1 MDEKEMTMRE
11 ALNLALDQALA
22 ADDRVFLLGEDIA
35 DPGAS
40 GPTAGLSTKYG
51 HDRVLDTPISE
62 AAIVGAAIGAAI
74 DGLLPVAEIMIMDFI
89 GIAADQLINNAAKL
103 RFMTAGRTTAP
114 ITVRTQVYGGLA
126 TGATHSQSLEAWF
139 MHIPGMKV
147 IVPSTP
153 RDGKGLLTSAIFD
166 EDPCLFIETI
176 RLQGQKGLVP
186 TDPGFSIPLGQADVK
201 RPGTDVTLI
210 SYGRSVHE
218 CAGGRRRRCSEQGV
232 SAEVVDL
239 RTLVPLDVETIVE
252 SVRRTRRAVVVHDAV
267 RFAGPGAEIAA
278 ILQSECFGE
287 LEAPVERVGA
297 RFVPTPAAAALEAA
311 VYPSPAR
318 IVAAAQRTLDKARR
332 ARWLTSS
339 FASRVSRSRYPRPN
353 STELLVEEGQHVE
366 EGAPIFSIA
375 TEKVEQEV
383 EAGASGTVQ
392 WTGEVGTTY
401 DIGAEIGVIKSST
414 STERRTYGSQ
424 RDPRADHLRKERAP
438 SRRSR

>member
-1 MDEKEMTMRE
+1 MDEKEMSMRE
-11 ALNLALDQALA
+11 ALNLALDQAMA

-126 TGATHSQSLEAWF
+126 TGATHSQTLEAWF

-166 EDPCLFIETI
+166 EDPCLFVETI
-176 RLQGQKGLVP
+176 RLQGQKGPVP
-186 TDPGFSIPLGQADVK
+186 TDPGFSIPLGQADIK
-201 RPGTDVTLI
+201 RPGTDVTPHQLRAQRARI
-210 SYGRSVHE
+210 
-218 CAGGRRRRCSEQGV
+218 ARRGAAALQEQGV

-239 RTLVPLDVETIVE
+239 RTLVPLDIETIVE

-267 RFAGPGAEIAA
+267 QFAGPGAEIVAT
-278 ILQSECFGE
+278 LQSECFGE
-287 LEAPVERVGA
+287 LVAPIERVGA
-297 RFVPTPAAAALEAA
+297 RFVPTPAAAALEAQI
-311 VYPSPAR
+311 YPSSAR
-318 IVAAAQRTLDKARR
+318 IVAAAQRTLER
-332 ARWLTSS
+332 
-339 FASRVSRSRYPRPN
+339 
-353 STELLVEEGQHVE
+353 
-366 EGAPIFSIA
+366 
-375 TEKVEQEV
+375 
-383 EAGASGTVQ
+383 AGARG
-392 WTGEVGTTY
+392 
-401 DIGAEIGVIKSST
+401 
-414 STERRTYGSQ
+414 
-424 RDPRADHLRKERAP
+424 
-438 SRRSR
+438 

>member
-62 AAIVGAAIGAAI
+62 AAIIGAAIGAAI

-126 TGATHSQSLEAWF
+126 TGATHSQTLEAWF

-147 IVPSTP
+147 IIPSTP

-166 EDPCLFIETI
+166 EDPCLFVETI

-186 TDPGFSIPLGQADVK
+186 TDPGFAIPLGQADVK
-201 RPGTDVTLI
+201 RPGSDVTLI
-210 SYGRSVHE
+210 SYGRSVLE
-218 CAGGRRRRCSEQGV
+218 CLKAAQTAAGARRQRRGRRP
-232 SAEVVDL
+232 AN
-239 RTLVPLDVETIVE
+239 
-252 SVRRTRRAVVVHDAV
+252 
-267 RFAGPGAEIAA
+267 PGAA
-278 ILQSECFGE
+278 GYRDHR
-287 LEAPVERVGA
+287 RVGA
-297 RFVPTPAAAALEAA
+297 SHP
-311 VYPSPAR
+311 
-318 IVAAAQRTLDKARR
+318 KCGRR
-332 ARWLTSS
+332 ARC
-339 FASRVSRSRYPRPN
+339 RP
-353 STELLVEEGQHVE
+353 V
-366 EGAPIFSIA
+366 
-375 TEKVEQEV
+375 
-383 EAGASGTVQ
+383 
-392 WTGEVGTTY
+392 
-401 DIGAEIGVIKSST
+401 
-414 STERRTYGSQ
+414 
-424 RDPRADHLRKERAP
+424 
-438 SRRSR
+438 RRSGCGNRRHPAGRMLQ